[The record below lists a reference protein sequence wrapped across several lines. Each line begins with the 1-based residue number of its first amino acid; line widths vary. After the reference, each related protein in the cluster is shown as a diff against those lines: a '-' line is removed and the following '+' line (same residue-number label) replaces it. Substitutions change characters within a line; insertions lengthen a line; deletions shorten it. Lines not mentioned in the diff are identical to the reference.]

1 MSLLLENETIDPVIA
16 ILQDKQAEDI
26 SMIDLT
32 SESAMADYLILATGN
47 SDVHMKSLIGH
58 VEDTLDKM
66 GTTYRIEGENSP
78 KWILL
83 DAGNLLVN
91 IFSREGRGF
100 YRLESIWGNAKTT
113 RIE

>member
-1 MSLLLENETIDPVIA
+1 MILLPENDTSNPVVT

-26 SMIDLT
+26 SIIDLT
-32 SESAMADYLILATGN
+32 SESAMADYFILATGN
-47 SDVHMKSLIGH
+47 SDVHMKSLVGH
-58 VEDTLDKM
+58 VCDTLDKI
-66 GTTYRIEGENSP
+66 GKKYRVEGENSS

-83 DAGNLLVN
+83 DAGDLIVN

-100 YRLESIWGNAKTT
+100 YRLESIWGDSKTI